1 MWVPVVVFSL
11 RFTGYCKTTIP
22 SMPRQRQGGVSAQ
35 QLESCSCKL
44 LALSCVSETD

>member
-22 SMPRQRQGGVSAQ
+22 SMPRQRQGGVAAQ
-35 QLESCSCKL
+35 QLESCKL
-44 LALSCVSETD
+44 LALSCVG